1 MTTNPDV
8 RLRFRVLKTRGG
20 WAGFVTGPE
29 GLRRCYLPEAS
40 EDALRARV
48 AADHPE
54 ARENARLEP
63 ALAAQLRDYL
73 RGRPV
78 EFDVTIDWE
87 GSGLTGFQRRVYAE
101 LLRTGRGETL
111 TYGELARRAG
121 RPGAARGVGTAM
133 ARNPYPPIVPCHR
146 VLGSDG
152 SLRGYSG
159 PGGLALKTRLLEIE
173 GS

>member
-101 LLRTGRGETL
+101 LLKAGKETL
-111 TYGELARRAG
+111 VELFLDPSGGHGLGGHVISPPEIAFHPDEDG
-121 RPGAARGVGTAM
+121 LHGAPLR
-133 ARNPYPPIVPCHR
+133 ISR
-146 VLGSDG
+146 VFPAAAS
-152 SLRGYSG
+152 
-159 PGGLALKTRLLEIE
+159 P
-173 GS
+173 